1 MTGGAG
7 YIGAHVVRALM
18 GADLRVVVLDDL
30 SAGRPARLPPGVP
43 LIHADVRDR
52 VTVRDTLVRY
62 HVSGVIHLAALKNVA
77 GSFDDPLGYHRGNLD
92 TLADLLEVMVD
103 QRVGH
108 LVFSSTAAVYGTGDS
123 YAEDAPTRPGS
134 PYGRTKLAGE
144 WLIRDVGAA
153 SGLRHAILRFFNVAG
168 AGAPELADTGGD
180 NLLPRLLRATAEGGK
195 ATVHGTGHPT
205 PDGSCVRD
213 YVHPADIADAHVATV
228 RALLDGDLT
237 ADTFNVSRGVG
248 VSVLDLIAAVERAT
262 GHPLPYEVGEP
273 RAGDPPS
280 AVADPARI
288 RDRLGWRARRTLD
301 DIVGSAWAATAAGL
315 RIARQRRP
323 HDVATTL

>member
-30 SAGRPARLPPGVP
+30 SAGRAGRLPPTVP
-43 LIHADVRDR
+43 LIRADVRDR
-52 VTVRDTLVRY
+52 MTVRDAIIRY
-62 HVSGVIHLAALKNVA
+62 HVSGVIHLAALKDVA
-77 GSFDDPLGYHRGNLD
+77 ASYEDPLGYHRANLD
-92 TLADLLEVMVD
+92 TLADLLEVLVD
-103 QRVGH
+103 LRTPH
-108 LVFSSTAAVYGTGDS
+108 LVFSSTAAVYGTADS
-123 YAEDAPTRPGS
+123 YAEDAPTRPSS

-144 WLIRDVGAA
+144 WLIGDVGAA
-153 SGLRHAILRFFNVAG
+153 TGLNHAILRFFNVAG
-168 AGAPELADTGGD
+168 AGAPALADTGGD
-180 NLLPRLLRATAEGGK
+180 NLLPRLLRAAVEGGK

-213 YVHPADIADAHVATV
+213 YVHPSDIAGAHVAAV
-228 RALLDGDLT
+228 RALEAGGLT
-237 ADTFNVSRGVG
+237 ADTLNVSRGVG
-248 VSVLDLIAAVERAT
+248 VSVLELIAAVERAT
-262 GHPLPYEVGEP
+262 GQPLPYVVGEP
-273 RAGDPPS
+273 RPGDPPT

-288 RDRLGWRARRTLD
+288 RDRLGWRAQRSLD
-301 DIVGSAWAATAAGL
+301 DIVGSAWAATAAQL